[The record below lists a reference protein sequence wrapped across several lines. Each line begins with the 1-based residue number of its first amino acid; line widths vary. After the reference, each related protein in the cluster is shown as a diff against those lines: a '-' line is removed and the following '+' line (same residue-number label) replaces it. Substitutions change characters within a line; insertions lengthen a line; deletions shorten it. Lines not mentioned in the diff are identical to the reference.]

1 MNKNIL
7 IVMLMLFIAVAMM
20 ASHDLDRDLDPALA
34 PSNATII
41 PAVDPDPGGLV
52 IAKEYNN
59 YIDIVDITDVTTI
72 ATGIENL
79 AIESASDDNYQM
91 CASAADGNLD
101 GIHDYLFAAT
111 PPGYNLKIV
120 SLTAEESAVKSGYNK
135 YFPSDLAVIPDNYGR
150 VMKIT

>member
-7 IVMLMLFIAVAMM
+7 IVMLMLFIAMAMM

-72 ATGIENL
+72 ATAT
-79 AIESASDDNYQM
+79 AIGAASPIRPI
-91 CASAADGNLD
+91 STVADRNRD